1 MNLNIR
7 RNFQICISV
16 PLRVF
21 CDETIA
27 ALETH
32 TGIDKDSDMGKI
44 DFLKLIV
51 KFWKI
56 VNIKGAGAEIKFK
69 DPLRAAVRS
78 QIADVSRYC

>member
-1 MNLNIR
+1 
-7 RNFQICISV
+7 
-16 PLRVF
+16 
-21 CDETIA
+21 
-27 ALETH
+27 
-32 TGIDKDSDMGKI
+32 MGKI

-78 QIADVSRYC
+78 QIADISRYC